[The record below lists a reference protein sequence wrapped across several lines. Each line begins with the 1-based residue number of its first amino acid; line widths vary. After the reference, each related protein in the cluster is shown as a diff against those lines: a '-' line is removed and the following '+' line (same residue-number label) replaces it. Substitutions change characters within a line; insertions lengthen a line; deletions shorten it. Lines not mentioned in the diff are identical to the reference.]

1 MSYEDNY
8 EQLKTAVIV
17 LRNYGIPDDVIK
29 KQLEGILD
37 KCFMEGFKAAYDLI
51 DNIFCSYKEPP
62 FDDLWEEIE
71 EEFENYSLDK

>member
-1 MSYEDNY
+1 
-8 EQLKTAVIV
+8 
-17 LRNYGIPDDVIK
+17 
-29 KQLEGILD
+29 
-37 KCFMEGFKAAYDLI
+37 MEGFKAAYDLI